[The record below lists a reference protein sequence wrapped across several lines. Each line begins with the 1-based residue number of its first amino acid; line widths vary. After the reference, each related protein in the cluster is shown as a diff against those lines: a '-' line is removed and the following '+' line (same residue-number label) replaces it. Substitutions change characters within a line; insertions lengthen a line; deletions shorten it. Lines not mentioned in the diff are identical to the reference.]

1 MVEAVVNPSWDSF
14 SSSCNFFFFFLM
26 DTHSVLSNIIIEAEA
41 KDLERAW
48 IWRETALK

>member
-1 MVEAVVNPSWDSF
+1 MTINKEEKFKTSIRIA
-14 SSSCNFFFFFLM
+14 FFFLM